1 MANLESALQKAYD
14 QVNTVWEKM
23 NIDQV
28 KLENYEL
35 SSNEV
40 NRNYVKYLGETNKVL
55 SSLDSKMQRMN
66 IYVMEPYTW
75 DVYGDYIGSILQAAG
90 CIGRFYEECIS
101 EGVNQTKYPYV
112 VYAAYNF

>member
-1 MANLESALQKAYD
+1 
-14 QVNTVWEKM
+14 
-23 NIDQV
+23 
-28 KLENYEL
+28 
-35 SSNEV
+35 
-40 NRNYVKYLGETNKVL
+40 
-55 SSLDSKMQRMN
+55 
-66 IYVMEPYTW
+66 MEPYTW